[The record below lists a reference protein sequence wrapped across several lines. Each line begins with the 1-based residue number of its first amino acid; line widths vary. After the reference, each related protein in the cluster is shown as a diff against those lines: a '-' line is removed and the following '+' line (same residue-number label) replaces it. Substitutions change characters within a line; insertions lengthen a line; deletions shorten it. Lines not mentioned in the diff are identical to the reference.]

1 MRKKF
6 DITETQL
13 EELLKMDKGHIK
25 AKYEVDGV
33 VVEDLLATFFCP
45 CCSLVQEEKEVLH
58 RQQQGQTAGYKKQ
71 DAMAYNSQV

>member
-25 AKYEVDGV
+25 AKYEIEGV
-33 VVEDLLATFFCP
+33 IVEDLLATLCCP
-45 CCSLVQEEKEVLH
+45 CCSLVQAEKEVLH
-58 RQQQGQTAGYKKQ
+58 RQQQGQTGYTKQ
-71 DAMAYNSQV
+71 DGMTYNSQA